1 MTRIIIYFVSVL
13 AVLCSCKGGS
23 TSSSNGGGD
32 SLAFKYA
39 EHIAATI
46 HDGYTVVRLSDPWNS
61 GKVLHTYILVPRDSE
76 MPVGIPEGTVV
87 RTPLQRAIV
96 ATSVHC
102 GLVIAMNRKENIAG
116 ICELRYINNDYI
128 RQECNAGRIIDCG
141 SGLSPTLEK
150 IIDLQPDAIFLSPF
164 QNSGG
169 YGRVEE
175 LNIPIIETADY
186 METSALGRAEWM
198 KFYGMLFGAEREAD
212 SIFSRVE
219 RRYHELMVIAK
230 HSDVRRSMTMDKMT
244 GSVWY
249 VPGGHSTIGKL
260 IQDANTVYPWST
272 NDNSG
277 SLALPFESVFEQSG
291 NADVWAFR
299 YNAPEP
305 ITFKSLLSENA
316 SYAQFRAFRSGEV
329 YGCNTATTT
338 FYEDTPFHPDTLL
351 RDFIIM
357 SHPDINLGAT
367 TYFTRIVK

>member
-1 MTRIIIYFVSVL
+1 
-13 AVLCSCKGGS
+13 
-23 TSSSNGGGD
+23 
-32 SLAFKYA
+32 
-39 EHIAATI
+39 
-46 HDGYTVVRLSDPWNS
+46 
-61 GKVLHTYILVPRDSE
+61 
-76 MPVGIPEGTVV
+76 
-87 RTPLQRAIV
+87 
-96 ATSVHC
+96 
-102 GLVIAMNRKENIAG
+102 
-116 ICELRYINNDYI
+116 
-128 RQECNAGRIIDCG
+128 
-141 SGLSPTLEK
+141 
-150 IIDLQPDAIFLSPF
+150 
-164 QNSGG
+164 
-169 YGRVEE
+169 
-175 LNIPIIETADY
+175 

-305 ITFKSLLSENA
+305 ITFESLLSENA